1 MPNSET
7 AGHAHDPV
15 LVRRLESVE
24 RENARV
30 RRISTMTMA
39 LLAITLGLA
48 AAVIYMASRRG
59 MPGLVADVLES
70 RSFVVRDKSGAIRGA
85 WGMADDGTL
94 RLTLQGAADQRS
106 ITLNL
111 LADGSAGM
119 SFSDSAGNPRVV
131 LALLPD
137 ATGSLAFADAAGG
150 TRTAYGIN
158 PNGSVTLVFADRNGR
173 TRAGIG
179 VDPRGG
185 SMLTVD
191 DAGVAPVESEGDTA
205 SD

>member
-1 MPNSET
+1 MPTPES
-7 AGHAHDPV
+7 GSPAHDPV
-15 LVRRLESVE
+15 LVRRLEAVE

-30 RRISTMTMA
+30 RRISTLTMA

-59 MPGLVADVLES
+59 MPGLVADVLEA
-70 RSFVVRDKSGAIRGA
+70 RSFVLRDRAGQVRGA
-85 WGMADDGTL
+85 WGFAEDGTL
-94 RLTLQGAADQRS
+94 RLTLQNAGDRRS
-106 ITLNL
+106 VTLNL

-137 ATGSLAFADAAGG
+137 ATGSLAFADAAGN
-150 TRTAYGIN
+150 TRSAYGIN

-185 SMLTVD
+185 SMLTLD
-191 DAGVAPVESEGDTA
+191 EMTATADSAGE
-205 SD
+205 

>member
-7 AGHAHDPV
+7 GGPAHDPV
-15 LVRRLESVE
+15 LVRRLEAVE

-30 RRISTMTMA
+30 RRISTFTMA
-39 LLAITLGLA
+39 LLAVTLGLA

-59 MPGLVADVLES
+59 MPGLVADVLEA
-70 RSFVVRDKSGAIRGA
+70 RSFVVRDRSGQVRGA
-85 WGMADDGTL
+85 WGFGDDGTL
-94 RLTLQGAADQRS
+94 RLTLQNAGDRRS

-111 LADGSAGM
+111 LADGAAGL
-119 SFSDSAGNPRVV
+119 SFSDSVGNPRVV

-158 PNGSVTLVFADRNGR
+158 PNGSVTLVFADRSGR

-179 VDPRGG
+179 VDPRGS
-185 SMLTVD
+185 SMLTLD
-191 DAGVAPVESEGDTA
+191 ESGAPAAADTVQ
-205 SD
+205 

>member
-1 MPNSET
+1 MPNPEST
-7 AGHAHDPV
+7 SPAHDPV
-15 LVRRLESVE
+15 LVRRLEAVE

-30 RRISTMTMA
+30 RRISTFTMA
-39 LLAITLGLA
+39 LLAVTLGLA

-59 MPGLVADVLES
+59 MPGLVADVLEA
-70 RSFVVRDKSGAIRGA
+70 RSFVLRDKSGQIRGA
-85 WGMADDGTL
+85 WGFGDDGTL
-94 RLTLQGAADQRS
+94 RLSLQGGADRRS

-137 ATGSLAFADAAGG
+137 ATGSLAFADASGS

-158 PNGSVTLVFADRNGR
+158 PNGSVTLVFADRQGR

-191 DAGVAPVESEGDTA
+191 EAAGAPAEADSTE
-205 SD
+205 